1 MILLSKKENNTYY
14 DFDKILISGYHIK
27 EDKDRIIQK
36 YVNGR
41 RKEIVSTYTDCII
54 KIDLGTFDLATTRE
68 YLSKLE
74 TGTYKYYS
82 LEDGMYKE
90 TSFIIEEKPEMTF
103 ETAVDNNATIKDFTV
118 TLLKAGD

>member
-1 MILLSKKENNTYY
+1 MILLSKKENDTYY

-36 YVNGR
+36 FINGR
-41 RKEIVSTYTDCII
+41 RKEILSDYTDCEIT
-54 KIDLGTFDLATTRE
+54 IDLGTFDLSTTRE
-68 YLSKLE
+68 YLSKLT

-82 LEDGMYKE
+82 LEDGTYKE
-90 TSFIIEEKPEMTF
+90 TEFIIKEKPEMTF
-103 ETAVDNNATIKDFTV
+103 ETAIGDDATIEDFSI